1 MNMYTGAS
9 ATPSDDGMT
18 SVAETKLQ
26 SEVGKKALLLLSE
39 PRTKI
44 SPAA

>member
-18 SVAETKLQ
+18 SVSETKLQ
-26 SEVGKKALLLLSE
+26 SEVGKKALLLSE